1 MLGHQYYNAYFVFL
15 SSLKRW
21 LQFLIKKITII
32 INIMKRSELIFT
44 AILVP
49 VDFLML
55 ILAGL
60 AAYFLRTSSLIT
72 KWRPV
77 LFTLNLP
84 FERYLG
90 LVFLVS
96 LIWLAVFAI
105 VGLYSMKRNNKL
117 LEEFFRIVIA
127 TSAGL
132 MVVIIYIFVRREF
145 FDSRFLILAAW
156 ILTIFFVS
164 WGRLAVRALQK
175 YLIGRYRF
183 GVHNVVVVGGDGISE
198 EIIQEIKE
206 RPSLGY
212 YLIKYF
218 KNLEMDEIKETAD
231 GFLIDDIILANPDFG
246 REKVLEL
253 IGFCEDKKINFKFV
267 PNLFQALTTN
277 IDFDTLAAI
286 PLIELKHTA
295 LDGWGKILKRLI
307 DILGALFGL
316 IIFSPVMAAVAILIK
331 LDSPGPVIYKN
342 ERVGPKK
349 NFNTYKFRS
358 MKTEYCTGSGYDES
372 GRADSF
378 ENELIEKQSIRSG
391 PVYKIANDPRRTSLG
406 RFLEK
411 TSLDELPQFFNVL
424 VGNMSLVGPR
434 PHQPKEVAKYE
445 RWHKKVFNIK
455 PGVTGLAQ
463 ISGRSE
469 IDFDEEAKIDTY
481 YIENWSLGLDFKI
494 LLKTPLAVLFRKS
507 KV

>member
-1 MLGHQYYNAYFVFL
+1 
-15 SSLKRW
+15 
-21 LQFLIKKITII
+21 
-32 INIMKRSELIFT
+32 MKRSELIFT
-44 AILVP
+44 AVLVP

-60 AAYFLRTSSLIT
+60 AAYYLRTSGLIANF
-72 KWRPV
+72 RPV
-77 LFTLNLP
+77 LFSLNLP
-84 FERYLG
+84 FEKYFG
-90 LVFLVS
+90 LVLLVS
-96 LIWLAVFAI
+96 LIWLAVFGL

-127 TSAGL
+127 ASAGL
-132 MVVIIYIFVRREF
+132 MVVIIYIFIRGEF
-145 FDSRFLILAAW
+145 FNSRFLILSAW
-156 ILTIFFVS
+156 LLAIFFVS
-164 WGRLAVRALQK
+164 WGRLGVRAVQK
-175 YLIGRYRF
+175 YLVGQYRF
-183 GVHNVVVVGGDGISE
+183 GTHNVIVIGGDGISE

-212 YLIKYF
+212 HLVKYF
-218 KNLEMDEIKETAD
+218 PDLEIDQIKDTA
-231 GFLIDDIILANPDFG
+231 INWSVDDVILANPDFPRG
-246 REKVLEL
+246 KVLEL

-277 IDFDTLAAI
+277 IDFDTLAAV

-307 DILGALFGL
+307 DIFGSLFAI
-316 IIFSPVMAAVAILIK
+316 IIFSPIMAVVTILIK

-349 NFNTYKFRS
+349 NFNTFKFRS
-358 MKTEYCTGSGYDES
+358 MKIEYCTGQSYDQSGEAE
-372 GRADSF
+372 RL
-378 ENELIEKQSIRSG
+378 EEKLIETQNQRSG
-391 PVYKIANDPRRTSLG
+391 PVYKIVNDPRRTRLG

-411 TSLDELPQFFNVL
+411 TSLDELPQFLNVL
-424 VGNMSLVGPR
+424 LGNMSLVGPR
-434 PHQPKEVAKYE
+434 PHQPREVAKYE

-494 LLKTPLAVLFRKS
+494 LLKTPLAVIFRKA